1 MREIRKEKI
10 TEIIRELAAE
20 FILEESSTS
29 SLITVTRTELSPSG
43 KEAVIFFTTIPEDQ
57 EDTALKFLERK
68 TSDFKDYIKK
78 NSRLGLLPHLTFRI
92 DYGERNRQR
101 LDELSAEESQI

>member
-1 MREIRKEKI
+1 MRDIRKEKI

-20 FILEESSTS
+20 FILDESSKS

-43 KEAVIFFTTIPEDQ
+43 KEAVIFFTTLPSEQ
-57 EDTALKFLERK
+57 EDIALKFLERK
-68 TSDFKDYIKK
+68 TGEFKDYLKK

-101 LDELSAEESQI
+101 LDELGAELQ

>member
-1 MREIRKEKI
+1 MKDVRKEKI

-20 FILEESSTS
+20 FILLESSKS
-29 SLITVTRTELSPSG
+29 SLITVTRAEMSPSG
-43 KEAVIFFTTIPEDQ
+43 KEAVVFFTTIPDNQ

-68 TSDFKDYIKK
+68 TGEFKIYMKK
-78 NSRLGLLPHLTFRI
+78 NSRLGMLPHLTFKI

-101 LDELSAEESQI
+101 LDELSAEGL

>member
-1 MREIRKEKI
+1 MKDVRKEKI

-20 FILEESSTS
+20 FILEESSKS
-29 SLITVTRTELSPSG
+29 SLITVTRTELSSSG
-43 KEAVIFFTTIPEDQ
+43 KDGIIFFTTIPEDQ

-68 TSDFKDYIKK
+68 TGEFKNYLKK
-78 NSRLGLLPHLTFRI
+78 NSRLGILPHLTFRI

-101 LDELSAEESQI
+101 LDELSAEA

>member
-1 MREIRKEKI
+1 MKDVRKEKI

-20 FILEESSTS
+20 FILQESSKS

-43 KEAVIFFTTIPEDQ
+43 KDGIIFFTTIPNNQ

-68 TSDFKDYIKK
+68 TGEFKNYLKK
-78 NSRLGLLPHLTFRI
+78 NSRLGLLPHLNFKI

-101 LDELSAEESQI
+101 LDELSAGSE

>member
-1 MREIRKEKI
+1 MREVRKEKI

-20 FILEESSTS
+20 YIRDEAAKT
-29 SLITVTRTELSPSG
+29 SLITVTRTEMSASG
-43 KEAVIFFTTIPEDQ
+43 KDAIIFFTTIPTEQ

-68 TSDFKDYIKK
+68 TSDFKNYLKD
-78 NSRLGLLPHLTFRI
+78 NSRLGILPHLRFKI

-101 LDELSAEESQI
+101 LDELGAENNQV